1 MIRIRKSQKQKILR
15 IGCTALCI
23 ASIMFAMFTVPVIA
37 KAIPDKMCGLI
48 AAGVMKDEYR
58 QLLSAFTDRY
68 VRPESYAECVPVSLS
83 AVLGYDYEEETQPV
97 IPEGVEMVSSRNLC
111 GYSEMPEFL
120 ISNQTDYSI
129 DISKIKT
136 DALPFSF
143 PAQSD
148 SPLVLIL
155 HTHGTES
162 YLPDGVNYYTEND
175 TFRSTDT
182 AANVVS
188 VGQVIADA
196 LNKAGIVTIHDTTMH
211 DEFSY
216 NAAYT
221 NSRNA
226 AKKWLEEYPTI
237 KCIIDVHRDAIVT
250 ADGKNIKP
258 LIDIGG
264 EEMAQLMLVVG
275 TDNAGAD
282 HPDWLVNF
290 TFASV
295 LQQYANDNY
304 TGLMRPL
311 NLRRASFNQQLCPG
325 FFLLEVGSCANTI
338 TEAKRAAL
346 LFADVFI
353 NTYYTMKDPV
363 SF

>member
-1 MIRIRKSQKQKILR
+1 MLRIRIRKSQKLKIIR
-15 IGCTALCI
+15 IGCAVLC
-23 ASIMFAMFTVPVIA
+23 AVSITLAVFTVPVIA
-37 KAIPDKMCGLI
+37 KAIPDKMCGFI

-58 QLLSAFTDRY
+58 KLLYSFTDRY

-97 IPEGVEMVSSRNLC
+97 IPDGVEMVSSRNLC
-111 GYSEMPEFL
+111 GYSGAPEFL
-120 ISNQTDYSI
+120 VSNQTDYPV

-136 DALPFSF
+136 DTLPFDLAPQTDT
-143 PAQSD
+143 PA
-148 SPLVLIL
+148 VLII

-162 YLPDGVNYYTEND
+162 YLPDGVEYYTEND

-182 AANVVS
+182 AVNVVS

-196 LNKAGIVTIHDTTMH
+196 LNNAGIVTIHDTAMY

-221 NSRNA
+221 NSRAA

-258 LIDIGG
+258 LINIGG

-304 TGLMRPL
+304 AGLMRPL
-311 NLRRASFNQQLCPG
+311 NLRRASFNQQLCSG

-338 TEAKRAAL
+338 AEAKRAAL

-353 NTYYTMKDPV
+353 NTYYK
-363 SF
+363 